1 MIVYGR
7 RHRLLYHGAV
17 RYLRRRD
24 KMNFHSL
31 KTRFIGSYLILLA
44 LFIIQVP
51 IIYFLVGGM
60 GEKYAQVDESGALR
74 KRAVEMTEVLNRHIM
89 SGDERLEKVFQA
101 NKREY
106 SENIG
111 SLRSGT
117 AEVVA
122 ITDPAVLAKL
132 DTLEQ
137 KWNSM
142 RASLDKGMENG
153 DALRESKIFIE
164 ATTGPMVERL
174 DALAAVLGAGHSNL
188 VGLQKMRTVRLSYL
202 YERYITS
209 FDDRDALRAD
219 IKRTVDEF
227 DASLAGLKAVV
238 KGGRAAGPFAGVEA
252 AWLDRK
258 DKIVS
263 GVEASDAY
271 QAIIAT
277 LVDVNTPEIVSVA
290 AEVTHLLASNAKAD
304 ARRAIVIMAVSVFA
318 SAVLA
323 VLFMVLANTQLLRPL
338 TKVKET
344 VEAFARGDLTRRASI
359 RIRFLGRDLDDE
371 VTGLASSVDEMASQ
385 MSGVIG
391 RITDSSSLL
400 ASASEQLSASSTQ
413 IADGANRQS
422 SQTLQVAT
430 AMEEMNATVIE
441 VARNSQQASE
451 SARDAQN
458 TAAKGGDVVTQAITA
473 MQEVADSTSV
483 TADTIKNLGK
493 SSEEIGSIVS
503 VINDIADQTNLLA
516 LNAAIEAARAGEQG
530 RGFAV
535 VADEVRRLAE
545 RTTKATK
552 EISDMIKSI
561 QNETGRAVE
570 AMGEGTFKV
579 ENGVKLAN
587 EAGEALKQIVRGVES
602 VTNMINHIA
611 TSAEEQSATTD
622 EITQNMDSIAE
633 VAKSNVSA
641 IGEVANASGEMAR
654 LATEL
659 RGLVANFT
667 IASAGGPGEGPKAA
681 VINPSRGPKLHVIA
695 TTTAPEAGPRFAAN

>member
-1 MIVYGR
+1 
-7 RHRLLYHGAV
+7 
-17 RYLRRRD
+17 
-24 KMNFHSL
+24 MNFQSL

-51 IIYFLVGGM
+51 IIYVLVGGM
-60 GEKYAQVDESGALR
+60 GEKYAQVDKSGGLR

-89 SGDERLEKVFQA
+89 TGDESLEKKFQS
-101 NKREY
+101 NKKEY
-106 SENIG
+106 GDGIEN
-111 SLRSGT
+111 LRTGT
-117 AEVVA
+117 SDVVA
-122 ITDPAVLAKL
+122 IKDAAVLDKL
-132 DTLEQ
+132 NALEN
-137 KWNSM
+137 KWASM
-142 RASLDKGMENG
+142 RASLDKGMESG
-153 DALRESKIFIE
+153 DALRVHKIVIE
-164 ATTGPMVERL
+164 ETTFPMVEKL
-174 DALAAVLGAGHSNL
+174 NALVAAIGPGHTNM
-188 VGLQKMRTVRLSYL
+188 VGLQRMRTVKLSYL
-202 YERYITS
+202 YERYIIS
-209 FDDRDALRAD
+209 FDDRDNIRAE
-219 IKRTVDEF
+219 IKGTIEEF
-227 DASLAGLKAVV
+227 DAALIKLKAGV
-238 KGGRAAGPFAGVEA
+238 KGSKAAEAFAGIEN
-252 AWLDRK
+252 AWATRK
-258 DKIVS
+258 QNIVK

-271 QAIIAT
+271 QAVLTSLI
-277 LVDVNTPEIVSVA
+277 DVNTPEIAGA
-290 AEVTHLLASNAKAD
+290 AMEVTQLLASNAKGD
-304 ARRAIVIMAVSVFA
+304 ARRAIIMMAVSVFI

-323 VLFMVLANTQLLRPL
+323 IIFMVLANTQLLRPL

-359 RIRFLGRDLDDE
+359 KIRFLGRDLDDE
-371 VTGLASSVDEMASQ
+371 VTGLGNSVDEMASQ

-391 RITDSSSLL
+391 SITDSSNLL

-413 IADGANRQS
+413 IAGGADRQS
-422 SQTLQVAT
+422 SQTVQVAT

-451 SARDAQN
+451 SAREAQT
-458 TAAKGGDVVTQAITA
+458 TAAKGGDVVAQAITA
-473 MQEVADSTSV
+473 MQEVADSTSI

-493 SSEEIGSIVS
+493 SSEEIGTIVS

-561 QNETGRAVE
+561 QNETSRAVE
-570 AMGEGTFKV
+570 AMGEGTYKV
-579 ENGVKLAN
+579 ENGVRLAH
-587 EAGEALKQIVRGVES
+587 EAGDALKQIVRGVEN
-602 VTNMINHIA
+602 VTGMINHIA

-654 LATEL
+654 LAGEL
-659 RGLVANFT
+659 KNLVENFT
-667 IASAGGPGEGPKAA
+667 ILKTGEAAIAKVVDHPMKNRKGHGPVTAFRRASGDA
-681 VINPSRGPKLHVIA
+681 
-695 TTTAPEAGPRFAAN
+695 